1 MDFLIRQ
8 EMLLGKEQ
16 NEKLKNAKVI
26 VFGIGG
32 VGGFSVEAL
41 ARTGISHIALVDSDS
56 VELSNINRQI
66 VADHSSVGKLKTEI
80 MKERILKIN
89 PNAKVKTFN
98 MFYLKET
105 ADKINL
111 QDYDYI
117 IDAIDTVSAK
127 IELVTR
133 AKEKNL
139 KIISC
144 MGTGGK
150 LDITSLKV
158 ADIYQTKNCPLSRVM
173 RRELKKRNIPSLK
186 VVYSNQDFVS
196 AQEKEEKV
204 KNGTRPS
211 VPSMIFV
218 PATAGLLLA
227 SEVVKDILGE

>member
-8 EMLLGKEQ
+8 ELLLGKEQ
-16 NEKLKNAKVI
+16 NEKLKNAKII

-41 ARTGISHIALVDSDS
+41 ARAGVCNIALVDSDR
-56 VELSNINRQI
+56 VEISNINRQI
-66 VADHSSVGKLKTEI
+66 VADHSTIGKLKTEV

-89 PNAKVKTFN
+89 PNACVKTFN
-98 MFYLKET
+98 TFYLKET
-105 ADKINL
+105 ADEINL
-111 QDYDYI
+111 EDYDYI

-127 IELVTR
+127 LELISR
-133 AKEKNL
+133 AKEKNI

-150 LDITSLKV
+150 LDITALKV
-158 ADIYQTKNCPLSRVM
+158 VDVYQTKNCPLSRVM
-173 RRELKKRNIPSLK
+173 RRELKKRNISSLK
-186 VVYSNQDFVS
+186 VVYSSQNS
-196 AQEKEEKV
+196 AKASGEENI
-204 KNGTRPS
+204 KNSTRPS

-227 SEVVKDILGE
+227 SEVVKEILGV